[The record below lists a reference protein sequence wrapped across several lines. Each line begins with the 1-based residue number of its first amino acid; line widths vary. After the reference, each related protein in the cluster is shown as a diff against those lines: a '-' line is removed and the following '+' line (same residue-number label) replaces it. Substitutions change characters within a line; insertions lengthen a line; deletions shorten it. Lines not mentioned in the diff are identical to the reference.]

1 MTITVPE
8 RVVRLAGSYANADL
22 DRLLEDLAPLA
33 ALRDPTLVTIDLRAL
48 GRVSA
53 RSVAVF
59 VACALDVKARG
70 VVADASKIL
79 LPTDPQVR
87 DRLNELDV
95 LELLSRWPP
104 GQTVERKPVLGSRP
118 CQVFRSAD
126 DLSRAAKSLSLA
138 MAEVCQTDQF
148 ARHATWFAL
157 NEIAQNVADHA
168 DARGGAVGIAEV
180 TRGGEE
186 VEVTIADF
194 GVGIR
199 ASLERNPEHE
209 SLTDLEALKIAVS
222 LGGSGRVDPPTPAGL
237 GLYLIQLMLL
247 DNGGELAV
255 RSGRAELVI
264 GPSNSEA
271 VGLTAMTGTLVSLR
285 FRTDK
290 PVRLE
295 PILPPS

>member
-1 MTITVPE
+1 MPTLTSIAFL
-8 RVVRLAGSYANADL
+8 RISL
-22 DRLLEDLAPLA
+22 PLA
-33 ALRDPTLVTIDLRAL
+33 ALREHTLVTIDLRAL
-48 GRVSA
+48 HRVSA

-59 VACALDVKARG
+59 VACALEVKARG
-70 VVADASKIL
+70 VVADGSKIL
-79 LPTDPQVR
+79 LPTDPRVR
-87 DRLNELDV
+87 DRLNGLDV
-95 LELLSRWPP
+95 LELLSGWPP
-104 GQTVERKPVLGSRP
+104 GQPVKRKAVRGSRP
-118 CQVFRSAD
+118 CQVFRPTD
-126 DLSRAAKSLSLA
+126 DPALAARSLSLA
-138 MAEVCQTDQF
+138 MAEVCQTDDF
-148 ARHATWFAL
+148 ARDATWYAL

-180 TRGGEE
+180 TRGGDE

-199 ASLERNPEHE
+199 ASLERNPKHK

-222 LGGSGRVDPPTPAGL
+222 PGGSGRVDPPAPAGL
-237 GLYLIQLMLL
+237 GLYFIQLMLR

-255 RSGRAELVI
+255 RSAEAELVI
-264 GPSNSEA
+264 GPSPSESL
-271 VGLTAMTGTLVSLR
+271 GLTTMSGTLVTLR